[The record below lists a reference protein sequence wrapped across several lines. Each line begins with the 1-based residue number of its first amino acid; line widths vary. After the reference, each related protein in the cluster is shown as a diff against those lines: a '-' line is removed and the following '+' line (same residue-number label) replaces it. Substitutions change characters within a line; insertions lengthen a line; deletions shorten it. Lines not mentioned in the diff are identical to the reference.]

1 MLTPTCYP
9 TQPYLPPPNRS
20 RSPHPEAINL
30 NGASPGR
37 HERKHSLG
45 VRRFLLRQYYQLVF
59 VIIHVFFSIY
69 IRLRQAYH
77 AVANRIYSIYYYHHR
92 TPELIRRDVK
102 GLRKLP
108 KHLSVILTLDDQ
120 GRRGAGLE
128 RLLNE
133 VADVAAWTA
142 SAGIPQLSVYEKT
155 GE

>member
-37 HERKHSLG
+37 HERKHRLG

-59 VIIHVFFSIY
+59 VIIHVY